1 MKFDTDLS
9 NSVILNK
16 NILNKDNHLISE
28 DIFNFLKHQRLSTLN
43 TSSNSPRKSLF
54 LVTLRVVK
62 GKKNLLMFNYIKY
75 PDIFYQSLKY
85 FLLSKSDFSNS
96 LVYKECGDFL
106 TIFDDS
112 IFKSS
117 ENKLSLNRANE
128 YLYSHF
134 NNTGMHVINEIGD
147 TLELFYLINKLLY
160 VADHNHMSDLIDLA
174 FKKDIKKFADN
185 IFNFNSSYSIHDR
198 TFEFSE
204 EMDATQFSYTKEF
217 SFINECLF
225 VVSDLNSFIKNIK
238 DKGYIINEGPLKWRG
253 QINSM
258 DNFLCS
264 IDIDYR
270 NSLYEH
276 NQYHID
282 KDISISKYYIERYN
296 FSFKNIHQNKAIL
309 DDVLP
314 RYFF

>member
-1 MKFDTDLS
+1 MKFDNDLS
-9 NSVILNK
+9 NSIILNK
-16 NILNKDNHLISE
+16 NILNKDNHLIS
-28 DIFNFLKHQRLSTLN
+28 DDMFNFLKHQRLSTLN
-43 TSSNSPRKSLF
+43 DTSLNPRKSLF

-62 GKKNLLMFNYIKY
+62 GKKNLLMFNYISY
-75 PDIFYQSLKY
+75 PDIFYQSLRY
-85 FLLSKSDFSNS
+85 FLLSKSDFINS

-134 NNTGMHVINEIGD
+134 SSTGLHEINVIED
-147 TLELFYLINKLLY
+147 SLELFYLINKLLY
-160 VADHNHMSDLIDLA
+160 VADHSHMSDLIDLA

-185 IFNFNSSYSIHDR
+185 IFDFNSSYSIHDR

-204 EMDATQFSYTKEF
+204 NMDMNQFSYNKEF

-238 DKGYIINEGPLKWRG
+238 DKGYHINEGPLK
-253 QINSM
+253 
-258 DNFLCS
+258 
-264 IDIDYR
+264 
-270 NSLYEH
+270 
-276 NQYHID
+276 
-282 KDISISKYYIERYN
+282 
-296 FSFKNIHQNKAIL
+296 
-309 DDVLP
+309 
-314 RYFF
+314 